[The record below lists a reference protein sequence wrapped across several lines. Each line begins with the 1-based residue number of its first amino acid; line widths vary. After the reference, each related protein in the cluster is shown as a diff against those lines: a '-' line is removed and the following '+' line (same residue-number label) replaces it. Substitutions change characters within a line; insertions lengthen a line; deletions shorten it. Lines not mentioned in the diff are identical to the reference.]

1 MSRWSPRRRA
11 VQDAADTPGVPS
23 APARPSR
30 ARRAAGRSMRRAGP
44 LALLCV
50 LASLAAGC
58 GIRATSVPVDAG
70 AAPSRVGCVL
80 PTDQESPPGGDGDA
94 FVRVY
99 LVCGSRVSPVE
110 REVRM
115 PGGRSAAERLPVAR
129 KLLAELKRQ
138 PRATEEA
145 AGFET
150 AVPDD
155 LTVDGAADGDPD
167 EALRLNR
174 PLGELPPFALAQ
186 LVCTYADTAVADAD
200 DGVILG
206 GPAGDGRS
214 RSDDGDDGDA
224 GADRAAAPLQRYECN
239 AALRTSPEEAVG
251 SGTEA

>member
-1 MSRWSPRRRA
+1 PHLPLDRRDPR
-11 VQDAADTPGVPS
+11 
-23 APARPSR
+23 PAHQ
-30 ARRAAGRSMRRAGP
+30 
-44 LALLCV
+44 
-50 LASLAAGC
+50 
-58 GIRATSVPVDAG
+58 I
-70 AAPSRVGCVL
+70 
-80 PTDQESPPGGDGDA
+80 DA